1 MIMIGTTI
9 VIRIMVTWLR
19 LGRLRDCE
27 WHLEEKKRAGLPY
40 NTAIVTK
47 LCHHHLNTFTPLS
60 NVFPRML
67 PIYLQWQGANVF
79 VAIKAGTGK
88 ALRDALGGTRGG
100 EQGQN

>member
-1 MIMIGTTI
+1 M
-9 VIRIMVTWLR
+9 
-19 LGRLRDCE
+19 
-27 WHLEEKKRAGLPY
+27 
-40 NTAIVTK
+40 
-47 LCHHHLNTFTPLS
+47 S

-100 EQGQN
+100 RTGAELTFVLCRVSRHHGREDIFYILIFSSI